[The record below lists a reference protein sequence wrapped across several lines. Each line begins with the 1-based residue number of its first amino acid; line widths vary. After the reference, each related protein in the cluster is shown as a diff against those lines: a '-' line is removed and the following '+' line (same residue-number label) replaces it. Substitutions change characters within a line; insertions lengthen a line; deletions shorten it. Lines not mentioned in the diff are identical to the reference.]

1 MNFFH
6 SISDRYLCGLFY
18 LKKRYAHPEMHLE
31 HPLESQDVN
40 LPLDGFKGFSYSVA
54 NKTAR
59 EGGKEAIMATKRN
72 KTVRGNTIHVKTKL
86 IDTFIKMKIGGF
98 SDAELKAIG
107 DKISEIVAQNDP
119 R

>member
-1 MNFFH
+1 
-6 SISDRYLCGLFY
+6 
-18 LKKRYAHPEMHLE
+18 
-31 HPLESQDVN
+31 
-40 LPLDGFKGFSYSVA
+40 
-54 NKTAR
+54 
-59 EGGKEAIMATKRN
+59 MASRRK

-86 IDTFIKMKIGGF
+86 VDTFIKMKLGGF